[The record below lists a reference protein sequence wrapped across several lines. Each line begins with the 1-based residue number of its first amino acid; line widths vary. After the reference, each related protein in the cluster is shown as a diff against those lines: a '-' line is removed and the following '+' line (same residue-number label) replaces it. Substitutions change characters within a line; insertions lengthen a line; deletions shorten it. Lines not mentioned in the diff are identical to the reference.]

1 MLGEVLR
8 QGQSRGAAVVERPV
22 LHVDLSEVAQ
32 RFGDLDDPRSPVNR
46 RHPLVSVVVIALMA
60 VLGGADGPT
69 AIAAWANLKKDF
81 LLGVLP
87 LPSGVPQ
94 KDVYRR
100 VLALLNPQAFQA
112 AFADWLAELQARA
125 AAAVAG
131 SDRDLLRPLL
141 QVDGKTARRS
151 HDRRKGLGAL
161 HPVSVWAGEYGLTLA
176 QVAVD
181 EKSNETRRSPN
192 S

>member
-1 MLGEVLR
+1 
-8 QGQSRGAAVVERPV
+8 
-22 LHVDLSEVAQ
+22 
-32 RFGDLDDPRSPVNR
+32 
-46 RHPLVSVVVIALMA
+46 VSVVVIALMA